1 MEKYCTS
8 FLIKAGK
15 ETFLFETGPGIV
27 GQLLKLHISCSQ
39 IDSVFISHAHFD
51 HFLDFPYL
59 FLRSLETYK
68 GLSMQPLQLIST
80 SQVFKLTSYLFEN
93 CYEGIPLS
101 KLVKF
106 LEASTFE
113 FSSFRVG
120 SFSVITAPV
129 KHTLPTIGCRI
140 EINGKI
146 LAYSGDTIYTQNL
159 VKLAKGADILICEAM
174 ASSSNPPLQQI
185 AKALLH
191 GTAYEAGKMAE
202 EAKVKKLILIHADPS
217 ERKEE
222 LIADAGKSFR
232 GEIHVPG
239 EFEKIII

>member
-59 FLRSLETYK
+59 
-68 GLSMQPLQLIST
+68 
-80 SQVFKLTSYLFEN
+80 LFEN
-93 CYEGIPLS
+93 CYGGIPPS

-185 AKALLH
+185 AKTLLH
-191 GTAYEAGKMAE
+191 GTAYEAGKIAD

-217 ERKEE
+217 EKKEE

-232 GEIHVPG
+232 GEILVPR